1 MIYILKVFLLI
12 IFFSCLNAYK
22 ILIYNPKLG
31 HSHVNFNSQIT
42 KLLIDAGH
50 DVFILSSRVDDSLK
64 DPYYQEGKIYYTEID
79 PEISKLISNEEDYK
93 KGWKLSKNP
102 TEQNKIFKNFMKVK
116 KYMGEALIN
125 DTKLKELIVSHSF
138 DLGIAECLY
147 PYMFGLFKY
156 WEIKTTIVTSS
167 TIMYDGFYPMFG
179 IPFPLSYVPS
189 IFLGSTDRMSYIE
202 RGKNIFLFYYFN
214 YFSIFI
220 TEYVTLNNIF
230 SEKFGPGFFD
240 AYTIMTKSSF
250 ILLNS
255 NPFLD
260 IPTPKSPKM
269 IEVSGIGIPKPKPVT
284 KEFDEIL
291 NKRNQTILIS
301 FGSVAKSTYMD
312 QKMKDEILKT
322 IKSFPNITFIW
333 KYETPEDGHGKGID
347 NLVLSKWV
355 PQNDLLNDNR
365 LTLFITHGGMG
376 STTEVAFSNV
386 PALAIPIFGDQMRNA
401 KLLERLGIGK
411 AVEIEI
417 LSDSKKLRETIL
429 EVLNNKNYKINSL
442 KTAATLQNRP
452 ISSEELLIK
461 HVEFACR
468 FGELPQLDLASK
480 DMGVI
485 EYYNLDIILPFIT
498 LCIIVIYGIIKIFCK
513 IISKLFYNK
522 KKQD

>member
-1 MIYILKVFLLI
+1 MYLLKVILFI
-12 IFFSCLNAYK
+12 IFFSYLNAYK

-31 HSHVNFNSQIT
+31 HSHVNFKSQMT

-50 DVFILSSRVDDSLK
+50 DVTVLSSRVDDSLK
-64 DPYYQEGKIYYTEID
+64 DPYFEEGKIYYTDID
-79 PEISKLISNEEDYK
+79 PEISKLISNKEEVK
-93 KGWKLSKNP
+93 KIWKLSKNP
-102 TEQNKIFKNFMKVK
+102 TEQNKMFKNFIKVK
-116 KYMGEALIN
+116 RHMGEALIN
-125 DTKLKELIVSHSF
+125 DTKLKEFIVSQNF
-138 DLGIAECLY
+138 DLGIAECMY

-167 TIMYDGFYPMFG
+167 TAMYDGFYPMFG
-179 IPFPLSYVPS
+179 IPFPSSYVPS
-189 IFLGSTDRMSYIE
+189 LFNGATDRMSYIE
-202 RGKNIFLFYYFN
+202 RGKNMFMFYYFT
-214 YFSIFI
+214 YFSAFNSK
-220 TEYVTLNNIF
+220 YGVLSDVFDN
-230 SEKFGPGFFD
+230 KLGPGFYD

-269 IEVSGIGIPKPKPVT
+269 IEISGIGRPKPKPVT

-301 FGSVAKSTYMD
+301 FGSVAKSTFMD
-312 QKMKDEILKT
+312 QKLKDEILKT
-322 IKSFPNITFIW
+322 IKSFPDITFIW

-355 PQNDLLNDNR
+355 PQNDLLNDDR

-386 PALAIPIFGDQMRNA
+386 PALAIPIFADQMRNS